1 MNIKGFLI
9 VIIGVLIILSVTIFF
24 PISFWTFLE
33 CIFAF
38 GFFAFGLKIFKRFKS
53 EYLGSLI
60 FSGFLI
66 FDILNRIFN
75 FMDRTWNF
83 WQLIGLLI
91 GSYLLS
97 WGLSEIVR
105 KSVKSSSIQKF
116 TNQNLELKKQEKYDN
131 FFLDIDLNLTRLLLV
146 DNGSEEGFYSNLKF
160 EKTQFKGTL
169 DNKVENSNCTLI
181 SKCKNKNDSIK
192 GINKSIMNLEM
203 NSFSVIS
210 GDINIDASDAILD
223 FSKLKLKELNI
234 TSNLS
239 RISLTLSSVFSGEIT
254 ITSDVTSININ
265 IPKKAG
271 VKIETNT
278 FENLK
283 GTENFEMSE
292 DKIISKDILN
302 CTFVST
308 IKLNSDMSKITLT
321 NMEEE

>member
-1 MNIKGFLI
+1 MKIKGFLI
-9 VIIGVLIILSVTIFF
+9 VIIGILIILSVTIFF

-38 GFFAFGLKIFKRFKS
+38 GFLSFGLRIFKRFKS

-66 FDILNRIFN
+66 FDILNRIFK
-75 FMDRTWNF
+75 FMERTWNF

-97 WGLSEIVR
+97 WGLTEIVK

-116 TNQNLELKKQEKYDN
+116 TNQNFELSKQEKFEN

-146 DNGSEEGFYSNLKF
+146 DNGNEKGFYSNLKF
-160 EKTQFKGTL
+160 EKNYFKGSL
-169 DNKVENSNCTLI
+169 DDKIENSNCTLI
-181 SKCKNKNDSIK
+181 SKCNNKNDSIK

-203 NSFSVIS
+203 NSYSNIS
-210 GDINIDASDAILD
+210 GDIKIDASDGILD
-223 FSKLKLKELNI
+223 FSKLKLKELLI

-239 RISLTLSSVFSGEIT
+239 RISLTLSSKFSSEIT
-254 ITSDVTSININ
+254 INSDVTSININ
-265 IPKKAG
+265 IPKKVG
-271 VKIETNT
+271 VKIETNSY
-278 FENLK
+278 ENLK
-283 GTENFEMSE
+283 GIENFEVNQDE
-292 DKIISKDILN
+292 IISKDILN
-302 CTFVST
+302 CTYVSK
-308 IKLNSDMSKITLT
+308 IKLNSDMSKITIT